1 MFSEAKQSCFS
12 DGTVH
17 FKNDKDLVKVELKT
31 WTEGSMKVLSYM
43 SLCPKAEVTIKHWF
57 KKKNVF
63 TAHLEF

>member
-31 WTEGSMKVLSYM
+31 WREGSMK
-43 SLCPKAEVTIKHWF
+43 EVF
-57 KKKNVF
+57 LYVP
-63 TAHLEF
+63 LP

>member
-17 FKNDKDLVKVELKT
+17 FYQILVIFKVELKT

-63 TAHLEF
+63 TAPLEF